1 MKVSELKQI
10 IENIVS
16 QEVRKTITEE
26 ATGKK
31 EVYHIK
37 CEGIPLATFESE
49 QEAND
54 ALPDYKD
61 KHKDGELII
70 EKGVYENHEDMMNKL
85 DEMNDQL
92 EETNDMENTQP
103 MEGNEFSGALKAAKD
118 AGEKTFSV
126 DGKQYDVE
134 ECWSKQMEEELVG
147 GQKKLD
153 KNHNGK
159 IDGQD
164 FKIMKGQQDEEECDE
179 CGSSYME
186 EDEEGGDDFEEML
199 RGRRRK
205 HSYVDN
211 DEETPDEMGEEKK
224 CCEKCGKEVCECGGG
239 MYESKKKTLRLT
251 ETELTNLIA
260 KMVSE
265 SVPGLTVTKKSF
277 DDSGKENKANLSDV
291 EKKIS
296 KSLKFDGN
304 DNPEFPKAIGK
315 GEKVA
320 RKNTPEQEDE
330 IKKNFAG
337 LENLDYDIEP
347 SEQFKKRLKMAIE
360 GDRLMG
366 NAATTE
372 KTNVIPSNG
381 SKLGEMTK
389 DVDGNSI
396 PTPETAK
403 KIEKQVK
410 DRQKDKDNRELYPKQ
425 KVPVTH
431 GKVNESKDEKLVI
444 LESEIMKM
452 KNIFG
457 YNKKT
462 Q

>member
-1 MKVSELKQI
+1 MKVSELKQMV
-10 IENIVS
+10 ENIVLD
-16 QEVRKTITEE
+16 EVRKTIMEE
-26 ATGKK
+26 STGSK

-49 QEAND
+49 EEAQE

-70 EKGVYENHEDMMNKL
+70 EKGVYESNDDMLDKL
-85 DEMNDQL
+85 DEMNDEL
-92 EETNDMENTQP
+92 DEIENTENMENMEP
-103 MEGNEFSGALKAAKD
+103 NEGNAFSGALAAAK
-118 AGEKTFSV
+118 ASGEDKFNV
-126 DGKQYDVE
+126 DGKEYDVKEGDE
-134 ECWSKQMEEELVG
+134 EMSE
-147 GQKKLD
+147 
-153 KNHNGK
+153 
-159 IDGQD
+159 
-164 FKIMKGQQDEEECDE
+164 EEECDE
-179 CGSSYME
+179 CGSEMKE
-186 EDEEGGDDFEEML
+186 EDDFEEML

-211 DEETPDEMGEEKK
+211 SEETPDEMDEEKK
-224 CCEKCGKEVCECGGG
+224 SCEKCGKEMCECGGG

-251 ETELTNLIA
+251 ETELTNMIA

-265 SVPGLTVTKKSF
+265 SMPGLDAAKKSHTE
-277 DDSGKENKANLSDV
+277 SGKQNSSALADV

-296 KSLKFDGN
+296 KSLSFDGN

-320 RKNTPEQEDE
+320 RKNTPAQEDE

-347 SEQFKKRLKMAIE
+347 DEKFKKRLKMAIE

-366 NAATTE
+366 NAPTTE
-372 KTNVIPSNG
+372 KTDVKPTNG
-381 SKLGEMTK
+381 SKLGDESK
-389 DVDGNSI
+389 DKDGNVI

-403 KIEKQVK
+403 GIEKQVK
-410 DRQKDKDNRELYPKQ
+410 DRQKDKDNRELYNKQ
-425 KVPVTH
+425 AVPV
-431 GKVNESKDEKLVI
+431 KSKSINEEV
-444 LESEIMKM
+444 EKM
-452 KNIFG
+452 KNMFN

>member
-1 MKVSELKQI
+1 MKVSELKQMV
-10 IENIVS
+10 ENIVLD
-16 QEVRKTITEE
+16 EVRKTIMEE
-26 ATGKK
+26 STGSK

-49 QEAND
+49 EEAQE

-70 EKGVYENHEDMMNKL
+70 EKGVYESNDDMLDKL
-85 DEMNDQL
+85 DEMND
-92 EETNDMENTQP
+92 EIENTENMENMEP
-103 MEGNEFSGALKAAKD
+103 NEGNAFSGALAAAKSS
-118 AGEKTFSV
+118 GEDKFNV
-126 DGKQYDVE
+126 DGKEYDVKEGDE
-134 ECWSKQMEEELVG
+134 EMSE
-147 GQKKLD
+147 
-153 KNHNGK
+153 
-159 IDGQD
+159 
-164 FKIMKGQQDEEECDE
+164 EEECDE
-179 CGSSYME
+179 CGSEMKE
-186 EDEEGGDDFEEML
+186 EDDFEEML

-211 DEETPDEMGEEKK
+211 SEETPDEMDEEKK
-224 CCEKCGKEVCECGGG
+224 SCEKCGKEMCECGGG

-251 ETELTNLIA
+251 ETELTNMIT

-265 SVPGLTVTKKSF
+265 SMPGLEAAKKSHTE
-277 DDSGKENKANLSDV
+277 SGKQNSSALADV

-296 KSLKFDGN
+296 KSLSFDGN

-320 RKNTPEQEDE
+320 RKNTPAQEDE

-347 SEQFKKRLKMAIE
+347 DEKFKKRLKMAIE
-360 GDRLMG
+360 GDRTMG
-366 NAATTE
+366 NAPTTE
-372 KTNVIPSNG
+372 KTDVKPTNG
-381 SKLGEMTK
+381 SKLGDESK
-389 DVDGNSI
+389 DKDGNVI

-403 KIEKQVK
+403 GIEKQVK
-410 DRQKDKDNRELYPKQ
+410 DRQKDKDNRELYNKQ
-425 KVPVTH
+425 AVPV
-431 GKVNESKDEKLVI
+431 KSKSINEEV
-444 LESEIMKM
+444 EKM
-452 KNIFG
+452 KNMFN

>member
-1 MKVSELKQI
+1 MKVSELKQMV
-10 IENIVS
+10 ENIVLD
-16 QEVRKTITEE
+16 EVRKTIMEE
-26 ATGKK
+26 STGSK

-49 QEAND
+49 EEAQE

-70 EKGVYENHEDMMNKL
+70 EKGVYESNDDMLDKL
-85 DEMNDQL
+85 DEMNDEL
-92 EETNDMENTQP
+92 DEIENTENMENMEP
-103 MEGNEFSGALKAAKD
+103 NEGNAFSGALAAAK
-118 AGEKTFSV
+118 ASGEDKFNV
-126 DGKQYDVE
+126 DGKEYDVKEGDE
-134 ECWSKQMEEELVG
+134 EMSE
-147 GQKKLD
+147 
-153 KNHNGK
+153 
-159 IDGQD
+159 
-164 FKIMKGQQDEEECDE
+164 EEECDE
-179 CGSSYME
+179 CGSEMKE
-186 EDEEGGDDFEEML
+186 EDDFEEML

-211 DEETPDEMGEEKK
+211 SEETPDEMAEEKK
-224 CCEKCGKEVCECGGG
+224 SCEKCGKDMCECGGG

-251 ETELTNLIA
+251 ETELTNMIA

-265 SVPGLTVTKKSF
+265 SMPGLEAAKKSHTE
-277 DDSGKENKANLSDV
+277 SGKQNSSALADV

-296 KSLKFDGN
+296 KSLSFDGN

-320 RKNTPEQEDE
+320 RKNTPAQEDE

-347 SEQFKKRLKMAIE
+347 DEKFKKRLKMAIE

-366 NAATTE
+366 NAPTTE
-372 KTNVIPSNG
+372 KTDVKPTNG
-381 SKLGEMTK
+381 SKLGDESK
-389 DVDGNSI
+389 DKDGNVI

-403 KIEKQVK
+403 GIEKQVK
-410 DRQKDKDNRELYPKQ
+410 DRQKDKDNRELYNKQ
-425 KVPVTH
+425 AVPV
-431 GKVNESKDEKLVI
+431 KSKSINEEV
-444 LESEIMKM
+444 EKM
-452 KNIFG
+452 KKMFN

>member
-10 IENIVS
+10 VENIVID
-16 QEVRKTITEE
+16 EVRKTIMKESE
-26 ATGKK
+26 GEK

-49 QEAND
+49 EEAND

-70 EKGVYENHEDMMNKL
+70 EKGVYENHDDMLDKL

-92 EETNDMENTQP
+92 EETDNMENTEMQP
-103 MEGNEFSGALKAAKD
+103 EEGNAFGGALAAAKLKGD
-118 AGEKTFSV
+118 DEFKVGDKE
-126 DGKQYDVE
+126 YDVKE
-134 ECWSKQMEEELVG
+134 
-147 GQKKLD
+147 
-153 KNHNGK
+153 
-159 IDGQD
+159 
-164 FKIMKGQQDEEECDE
+164 EEECEE
-179 CGSSYME
+179 CGTNMKE
-186 EDEEGGDDFEEML
+186 EEENGDDFEEML

-211 DEETPDEMGEEKK
+211 GEETPDEMGEEKK
-224 CCEKCGKEVCECGGG
+224 CCEKCGKEMCECGSGG

-251 ETELTNLIA
+251 ETELTKMIT

-265 SVPGLTVTKKSF
+265 SIPGLDAAKKSHTE
-277 DDSGKENKANLSDV
+277 SGKENKANIASV
-291 EKKIS
+291 EKKIAATM
-296 KSLKFDGN
+296 KFDGN

-320 RKNTPEQEDE
+320 RKNTPAQEDE

-347 SEQFKKRLKMAIE
+347 DQKFKDRLKKAIE
-360 GDRLMG
+360 GHTTMG
-366 NAATTE
+366 NAPTTE
-372 KTNVIPSNG
+372 KTDVKPSNG
-381 SKLGEMTK
+381 SKLGEEPK
-389 DVDGNSI
+389 DKDGNSI

-403 KIEKQVK
+403 GIQKQVK
-410 DRQKDKDNRELYPKQ
+410 DRQKDKDNRELYNKQ
-425 KVPVTH
+425 AVPV
-431 GKVNESKDEKLVI
+431 KSKSINEEV
-444 LESEIMKM
+444 EKM
-452 KNIFG
+452 KKMFN
-457 YNKKT
+457 YNEKT